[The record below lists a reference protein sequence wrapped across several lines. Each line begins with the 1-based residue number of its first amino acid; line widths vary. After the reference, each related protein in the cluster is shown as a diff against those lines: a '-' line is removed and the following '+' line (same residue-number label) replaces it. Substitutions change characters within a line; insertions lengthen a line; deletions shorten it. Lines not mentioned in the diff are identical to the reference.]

1 MARMAM
7 PFQLGLVS
15 AVALLVC
22 ASPGEDAQHEIML
35 DSDDQ
40 CLKDDDTGT
49 EQGAGLSLRQLR
61 GERTS
66 ALLLKEGW
74 GSCAAYGCG
83 GHYHRSHGCQ
93 CNAHCKRHGNC
104 CDDYEQRCAAPSP
117 GSAKQAESPNQG
129 SPAGSAVHG
138 HPDPQKSYPT
148 YHGFSLTLVEEFD
161 SPLDLDSDAIW
172 TWSDGGL
179 SEGQVRFVK
188 EQIQF
193 RDGKMTI
200 TAQPNPGLDAQSCS
214 AAEVGKVDPKPLVS
228 GEIRTRHNLF
238 RYGRYEVRMKAPEVQ
253 PGDPSTNGN
262 FVSTMFVYRDAKF
275 NHWREIDIEVT
286 GDSSHSVTTNML
298 SADHTDQ
305 WSTRIAS
312 AKGLRVNHN
321 ARAGFNTYAFEWLPD
336 SVAWFVNGVM
346 VRKEHGGHN
355 PPIPDLSAKIMMNLW
370 IFGPLA
376 NFGGK
381 AIRNNRYPMTAEY
394 DWFRFYKWDGE
405 KTYPCP
411 GMSDSCL
418 TSDDKYLSKNNP
430 CDGQT
435 QQGLVHGKTPCA
447 TSCQR

>member
-1 MARMAM
+1 MARMAVLLLLLSLM
-7 PFQLGLVS
+7 S

-22 ASPGEDAQHEIML
+22 ASPVEDAQHEMMQ
-35 DSDDQ
+35 DEGGR
-40 CLKDDDTGT
+40 CLKDDDA
-49 EQGAGLSLRQLR
+49 EEDAGLSLRQLR
-61 GERTS
+61 GEQTS
-66 ALLLKEGW
+66 TMLVKGW

-83 GHYHRSHGCQ
+83 GHYDRNHGCQ
-93 CNAHCKRHGNC
+93 CNDHCKRYGNC

-117 GSAKQAESPNQG
+117 ASAEQAANPAPHG
-129 SPAGSAVHG
+129 GPAGSSVHG

-148 YHGFSLTLVEEFD
+148 YPGFTLTLVEEFD

-200 TAQPNPGLDAQSCS
+200 TAQPDPGFETQTCS
-214 AAEVGKVDPKPLVS
+214 AAEVGEVGPKPLVS

-253 PGDPSTNGN
+253 PGNSQTNGN
-262 FVSTMFVYRDAKF
+262 FISTMFVYRDAKF
-275 NHWREIDIEVT
+275 KHWREIDIEVT
-286 GDSSHSVTTNML
+286 GDSPHSVTTNML
-298 SADHTDQ
+298 SADNTDQ
-305 WSTRIAS
+305 WSPRIAK
-312 AKGLRVNHN
+312 AKGLRLNQN
-321 ARAGFNTYAFEWLPD
+321 ARAVFNTYAFEWLPD
-336 SVAWFVNGVM
+336 SVSWFVNGVM
-346 VRKEHGGHN
+346 VRKEQGGHN

-381 AIRNNRYPMTAEY
+381 AIHNNRYPMTAEY

-405 KTYPCP
+405 TTYPCP
-411 GMSDSCL
+411 GLSDSCL
-418 TSDDKYLSKNNP
+418 TSDDKYLSKHNP
-430 CDGQT
+430 CDGQS
-435 QQGLVHGKTPCA
+435 QQGLLHGKTPCS
-447 TSCQR
+447 TSCHR